1 MRLILQTGTP
11 MKRHPALQPLSRQ
24 HHLGLVI
31 ANKAKSATDDDKLTH
46 HQALVEYL
54 TTAIPTHFEIER
66 TRLADVILTKL
77 SDDRAVKL
85 AKQMLDEHEYIESLL
100 ANTDP
105 SVDDVKEL
113 ANALYDHIRFEEREL
128 FPIAETVLSDDELFA
143 IYEASDENVK

>member
-1 MRLILQTGTP
+1 M
-11 MKRHPALQPLSRQ
+11 
-24 HHLGLVI
+24 GLVI
-31 ANKAKSATDDDKLTH
+31 ANKAKSVTDDDKLSH
-46 HQALVEYL
+46 HQALVEFL
-54 TTAIPTHFEIER
+54 TTTILTHFEIER

-113 ANALYDHIRFEEREL
+113 ANALHDHVRFEEREL
-128 FPIAETVLSDDELFA
+128 VPIAETVLNDVELFA
-143 IYEASDENVK
+143 IYESIDENVK

>member
-1 MRLILQTGTP
+1 M
-11 MKRHPALQPLSRQ
+11 
-24 HHLGLVI
+24 

-46 HQALVEYL
+46 HQALVDYL
-54 TTAIPTHFEIER
+54 TTAIPTHFEVER
-66 TRLADVILTKL
+66 TCLADVILTKL
-77 SDDRAVKL
+77 SDDKAVKL

-100 ANTDP
+100 SNTDP

-128 FPIAETVLSDDELFA
+128 FPIAETVLSDDEFFA

>member
-1 MRLILQTGTP
+1 

-31 ANKAKSATDDDKLTH
+31 ANKAKFATDDDKLTH
-46 HQALVEYL
+46 HQALVDYL
-54 TTAIPTHFEIER
+54 KTAIPTHFEIER

-77 SDDRAVKL
+77 SDDKAVKL
-85 AKQMLDEHEYIESLL
+85 AKQMLDEHDYIETLL

-105 SVDDVKEL
+105 SVDDVKAL
-113 ANALYDHIRFEEREL
+113 ATALYDHIRFEEREL
-128 FPIAETVLSDDELFA
+128 FPIAEEMLSDDELFA

>member
-1 MRLILQTGTP
+1 MSMNTL
-11 MKRHPALQPLSRQ
+11 
-24 HHLGLVI
+24 
-31 ANKAKSATDDDKLTH
+31 
-46 HQALVEYL
+46 
-54 TTAIPTHFEIER
+54 
-66 TRLADVILTKL
+66 
-77 SDDRAVKL
+77 RA
-85 AKQMLDEHEYIESLL
+85 ESLL

>member
-1 MRLILQTGTP
+1 

-46 HQALVEYL
+46 HQALVSYL
-54 TTAIPTHFEIER
+54 TVAIPTHFEIER

-77 SDDRAVKL
+77 SDDKAVKL
-85 AKQMLDEHEYIESLL
+85 AKQMLDEHKHIKTLL

-105 SVDDVKEL
+105 SVNDVKAL

>member
-1 MRLILQTGTP
+1 M
-11 MKRHPALQPLSRQ
+11 
-24 HHLGLVI
+24 
-31 ANKAKSATDDDKLTH
+31 
-46 HQALVEYL
+46 EYL
-54 TTAIPTHFEIER
+54 TTTIPTHFEIER

-77 SDDRAVKL
+77 SDDKAVKL
-85 AKQMLDEHEYIESLL
+85 TKQMLDEHEYIESLL
-100 ANTDP
+100 VNTDP

>member
-1 MRLILQTGTP
+1 
-11 MKRHPALQPLSRQ
+11 MKRHPTLQPLSRQ

-31 ANKAKSATDDDKLTH
+31 ANKAKSVTDDDKLTH

-54 TTAIPTHFEIER
+54 TTTIPTYFEIER

-77 SDDRAVKL
+77 SDDKAVKL

-100 ANTDP
+100 VNTDP

>member
-1 MRLILQTGTP
+1 M
-11 MKRHPALQPLSRQ
+11 
-24 HHLGLVI
+24 GLVI
-31 ANKAKSATDDDKLTH
+31 ANKAKSVTDDDKLIH

-54 TTAIPTHFEIER
+54 TTAILTHFEIER

-128 FPIAETVLSDDELFA
+128 VPIAETVLNDVELFA
-143 IYEASDENVK
+143 IYEAIDENVK

>member
-1 MRLILQTGTP
+1 METP
-11 MKRHPALQPLSRQ
+11 TKRHPALQPLSRQ

-31 ANKAKSATDDDKLTH
+31 ANKAKSVTDDDKLIH
-46 HQALVEYL
+46 HQALVECL
-54 TTAIPTHFEIER
+54 TTAILTYFEIER

-77 SDDRAVKL
+77 SDNRAVKL

-128 FPIAETVLSDDELFA
+128 FPIAETVLNDVELFA
-143 IYEASDENVK
+143 IYEAIDENVK

>member
-1 MRLILQTGTP
+1 

-46 HQALVEYL
+46 HQALVDYL
-54 TTAIPTHFEIER
+54 TTAIPTHFEVER
-66 TRLADVILTKL
+66 TCLADVILTKL
-77 SDDRAVKL
+77 SDDKAVKL

-100 ANTDP
+100 SNTDP

-128 FPIAETVLSDDELFA
+128 FPIAETVLSDDEFFA
-143 IYEASDENVK
+143 IYTNRT

>member
-1 MRLILQTGTP
+1 

-31 ANKAKSATDDDKLTH
+31 ANKAKSVTDDDKLIH

-54 TTAIPTHFEIER
+54 TVAIPTHFEIER
-66 TRLADVILTKL
+66 TRLVDVILTKL
-77 SDDRAVKL
+77 SDDKAVKL

-100 ANTDP
+100 VNTDP

>member
-1 MRLILQTGTP
+1 

-31 ANKAKSATDDDKLTH
+31 ANKAKSATDDDKLIH

-54 TTAIPTHFEIER
+54 TVAIPTHFEIER

-77 SDDRAVKL
+77 SDDKAVKL

>member
-1 MRLILQTGTP
+1 

-54 TTAIPTHFEIER
+54 TVAIPTHFEIER
-66 TRLADVILTKL
+66 THLADVILTKL
-77 SDDRAVKL
+77 SDDKAVKL
-85 AKQMLDEHEYIESLL
+85 AKQMLDEYEYIESLL

-105 SVDDVKEL
+105 SVDNVKEL